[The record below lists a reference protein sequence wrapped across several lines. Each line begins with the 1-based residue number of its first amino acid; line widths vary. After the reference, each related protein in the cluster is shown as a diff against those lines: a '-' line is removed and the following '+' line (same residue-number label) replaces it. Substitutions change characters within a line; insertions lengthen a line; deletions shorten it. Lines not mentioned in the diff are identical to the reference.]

1 MQMSSRKHWQI
12 GAAAVAA
19 VAVGVGGGLA
29 VQDGF
34 ASTQADSP
42 HAATAV
48 PCKQL
53 GGYFFGPNLVRADIA
68 LFVQGSAHLFRV
80 DRGRVKSV
88 SIDSITVR
96 ERDGTQVMI
105 PVAPG
110 ATVRVNGRL
119 STLAGLRKRH
129 VVLTIRDG
137 DSPASCVLATSGR

>member
-12 GAAAVAA
+12 GAAVLAA
-19 VAVGVGGGLA
+19 VAIGAGGGFA
-29 VQDGF
+29 VQDGL
-34 ASTQADSP
+34 ASPRAENP
-42 HAATAV
+42 RAAGAV

-53 GGYFFGPNLVRADIA
+53 GGYFFGQNLVRADIA

-80 DRGRVKSV
+80 ERGRVKSV
-88 SIDSITVR
+88 SIDLITVR

-105 PVAPG
+105 PVAPN

-119 STLAGLRKRH
+119 ATLASLRKRH

-137 DSPASCVLATSGR
+137 DSPASCVLATSAR